1 MQPAGIRSLV
11 PPWYEL
17 QTSDVH
23 IGIDGGQKMLKLGV
37 TITERTD
44 SEKSGRCHYSDV
56 SEGSLRKM
64 FSNFLK

>member
-1 MQPAGIRSLV
+1 MNP
-11 PPWYEL
+11 

-37 TITERTD
+37 TITERMD

-56 SEGSLRKM
+56 SKGSLRKK